1 MKTKLLISALIFL
14 FGSALILLFGI
25 LLNNLDVIYTSIVIF
40 TITLATAL
48 ISYVVSKY
56 R

>member
-1 MKTKLLISALIFL
+1 MKTKLLISVLIFL

-25 LLNNLDVIYTSIVIF
+25 LLNNSDVIYTSIVIF
-40 TITLATAL
+40 SITFVTAL
-48 ISYVVSKY
+48 ISYVVSRY